1 LQKIR
6 FEELDISS
14 DVLRAIEDMGFEE
27 TTPIQTK
34 AIPSIMQGKDIIGQ
48 AQTGTGK
55 TVAFGIPILEKI
67 DSFNN
72 NTQAIILCP
81 TRELAIQ
88 VSEELKRLAKFKR
101 NITTLPVYGG
111 QSISKQIKALK
122 KGVQVVIGTPG
133 RVMDHMRRGT
143 LNLSS
148 IEFLIL
154 DEADV
159 MLDMGFIDDIETILR
174 DIPDNK
180 NTLFFS
186 ATIPKSIKK
195 LSRKYQKNS
204 MFVKVAHEKLTVPT
218 TEQYYLEIKK
228 GNKLKVLSRL
238 IDLYNPELG
247 LVFCNTRKEV
257 DRVNM
262 QLQARGYSSDAIHGG
277 LNQNQRDHVMNNFK
291 SGFTEIL
298 VATNVAARGI
308 DIEGIEIVFNYDVPF
323 DTDYY
328 VHRIGRTGRAGKSGI
343 AFTFIV
349 GKDIYKLK
357 DIQKYIKKSISRK
370 NVPTRD
376 DIEQARFEKVEI
388 ELMEYIDRKHLGKY
402 INYIENLI
410 DNKYTAIEIAAA
422 LLKKTIEK
430 QAEIENSSEEANLG
444 DTGAEAGM
452 VRLFINKGKRD
463 NISPKHIVGAI
474 SGETSLSGD
483 LIGVIDIYED
493 FTFVEVP
500 KRNGHEVL
508 NIMKNNQIRGNKI
521 NIELA
526 KPIVN

>member
-1 LQKIR
+1 MQKIR
-6 FEELDISS
+6 FEELNISS
-14 DVLRAIEDMGFEE
+14 EIMRAIEDMGFEE
-27 TTPIQTK
+27 TTPIQTR
-34 AIPSIMQGKDIIGQ
+34 AIPTIMNGNDVIGQ

-55 TVAFGIPILEKI
+55 TAAFGIPMLEKI
-67 DSFNN
+67 DPQNN
-72 NTQAIILCP
+72 NPQAIILCP

-88 VSEELKRLAKFKR
+88 VSEELKRLSKYKK
-101 NITTLPVYGG
+101 NIKTLPVYGG
-111 QSISKQIKALK
+111 QSISRQIRALN
-122 KGVQVVIGTPG
+122 KGVQVIIGTPG

-143 LNLSS
+143 LNLSN
-148 IEFLIL
+148 IEYLIL

-159 MLDMGFIDDIETILR
+159 MLDMGFIDDIETILQ
-174 DIPDNK
+174 DIPYNK
-180 NTLFFS
+180 KTLFFS
-186 ATIPKSIKK
+186 ATIPNSIKK
-195 LSRKYQKNS
+195 LSRKYQQNS
-204 MFVKVAHEKLTVPT
+204 KFVKVGHEKLTVPAI
-218 TEQYYLEIKK
+218 EQYYLEIRK

-238 IDLYNPELG
+238 VDLYNPELS

-277 LNQNQRDHVMNNFK
+277 LNQNQRDHVMNKFK
-291 SGFTEIL
+291 NGVTEIL

-308 DIEGIEIVFNYDVPF
+308 DIDGIEIVFNYDVPF

-328 VHRIGRTGRAGKSGI
+328 VHRIGRTGRAGNDGK

-357 DIQKYIKKSISRK
+357 DIQKYIKKSIPRK
-370 NVPTRD
+370 NIPTLD
-376 DIEQARFEKVEI
+376 DIEEARFEKI
-388 ELMEYIDRKHLGKY
+388 ESELLEYIDGNQLEKY
-402 INYIENLI
+402 INYIENFI
-410 DNKYTAIEIAAA
+410 DNDYTAIEIAAA
-422 LLKKTIEK
+422 LLKKSMDNQEDQETK
-430 QAEIENSSEEANLG
+430 QDNVSFQ

-483 LIGVIDIYED
+483 LIGVIDIYEN

-500 KRNGHEVL
+500 KNSGHEVL
-508 NIMKNNQIRGNKI
+508 NIMKNNQIRGNTI
-521 NIELA
+521 NIEPA
-526 KPIVN
+526 KPKAH

>member
-6 FEELDISS
+6 FEELNISS
-14 DVLRAIEDMGFEE
+14 EIMRAIEDMGFEE
-27 TTPIQTK
+27 TTPIQTR
-34 AIPSIMQGKDIIGQ
+34 AIPTIMNGNDVIGQ

-55 TVAFGIPILEKI
+55 TAAFGIPMLEKI
-67 DSFNN
+67 DPHNN
-72 NTQAIILCP
+72 NPQAIILCP

-88 VSEELKRLAKFKR
+88 VSEELKRLSKYKN
-101 NITTLPVYGG
+101 NIKTLPVYGG
-111 QSISKQIKALK
+111 QSISRQIRALN
-122 KGVQVVIGTPG
+122 KGVQVIIGTPG

-143 LNLSS
+143 LNLSN
-148 IEFLIL
+148 IEYLIL

-159 MLDMGFIDDIETILR
+159 MLDMGFIDDIETILQ
-174 DIPDNK
+174 DIPYNK
-180 NTLFFS
+180 KTLFFS
-186 ATIPKSIKK
+186 ATIPNSIKK
-195 LSRKYQKNS
+195 LSRKYQQNS
-204 MFVKVAHEKLTVPT
+204 KFVKVGHEKLTVPAI
-218 TEQYYLEIKK
+218 EQYYLEIRK

-238 IDLYNPELG
+238 VDLYNPELS

-277 LNQNQRDHVMNNFK
+277 LNQNQRDHVMNKFK
-291 SGFTEIL
+291 NGVTEIL

-308 DIEGIEIVFNYDVPF
+308 DIDGIEIVFNYDVPF

-328 VHRIGRTGRAGKSGI
+328 VHRIGRTGRAGNDGK

-357 DIQKYIKKSISRK
+357 DIQKYIKKSIPRK
-370 NVPTRD
+370 NIPTLD
-376 DIEQARFEKVEI
+376 DIEEARFEKI
-388 ELMEYIDRKHLGKY
+388 ESELLEYIDGNQLEKY
-402 INYIENLI
+402 INYIENFI
-410 DNKYTAIEIAAA
+410 DNDYTAIEIAAA
-422 LLKKTIEK
+422 LLKKSMDK
-430 QAEIENSSEEANLG
+430 QEDMETKQESVNFQ

-483 LIGVIDIYED
+483 LIGVIDIYEN

-500 KRNGHEVL
+500 KNSGHEVL
-508 NIMKNNQIRGNKI
+508 NIMKNNQIRGNTI
-521 NIELA
+521 NIEPA
-526 KPIVN
+526 KPKAH

>member
-1 LQKIR
+1 MYKIR
-6 FEELDISS
+6 FEELDISNE
-14 DVLRAIEDMGFEE
+14 VLRAIEDMGFEE

-34 AIPSIMQGKDIIGQ
+34 AIPSIMEGKDIIGQ

-55 TVAFGIPILEKI
+55 TAAFGIPLLEKI
-67 DSFNN
+67 DPSNN
-72 NTQAIILCP
+72 SPQAIILCP

-88 VSEELKRLAKFKR
+88 VSEELKRLSKYK
-101 NITTLPVYGG
+101 NISTLPVYGG
-111 QSISKQIKALK
+111 QSISRQIRALN
-122 KGVQVVIGTPG
+122 KGVHVIIGTPG

-143 LNLSS
+143 LNLSN

-159 MLDMGFIDDIETILR
+159 MLDMGFIDDIETILK
-174 DIPDNK
+174 DIPFNR

-186 ATIPKSIKK
+186 ATIPHSIKK
-195 LSRKYQKNS
+195 LSRKYQNNS
-204 MFVKVAHEKLTVPT
+204 EFIKVAHEKLTVPSI
-218 TEQYYLEIKK
+218 EQYYLEIRK

-238 IDLYNPELG
+238 IDLYNPNLS

-277 LNQNQRDHVMNNFK
+277 LNQNQRDHVMNKFK
-291 SGFTEIL
+291 NGIIEIL

-328 VHRIGRTGRAGKSGI
+328 VHRIGRTGRAGESGI

-349 GKDIYKLK
+349 GQDIYRLK
-357 DIQKYIKKSISRK
+357 DIQKYIKRSIPRK
-370 NVPTRD
+370 NIPTLD
-376 DIEQARFEKVEI
+376 DIEQAQLEKVEL
-388 ELMEYIDRKHLGKY
+388 ELLEYIDKNQLEKY
-402 INYIENLI
+402 INYIENFI
-410 DNKYTAIEIAAA
+410 NNDYTAIEIAAA
-422 LLKKTIEK
+422 LLKKSMNNQETIETK
-430 QAEIENSSEEANLG
+430 QEKTSFK

-452 VRLFINKGKRD
+452 VRLFINKGKKD
-463 NISPKHIVGAI
+463 NISPNHIVGAI
-474 SGETSLSGD
+474 AGETSLSGD
-483 LIGVIDIYED
+483 LIGVIDIYEN

-500 KRNGHEVL
+500 KQSGHEVL
-508 NIMKNNQIRGNKI
+508 NIMKNNQIRGNTI
-521 NIELA
+521 NIEPA
-526 KPIVN
+526 KPRIQ